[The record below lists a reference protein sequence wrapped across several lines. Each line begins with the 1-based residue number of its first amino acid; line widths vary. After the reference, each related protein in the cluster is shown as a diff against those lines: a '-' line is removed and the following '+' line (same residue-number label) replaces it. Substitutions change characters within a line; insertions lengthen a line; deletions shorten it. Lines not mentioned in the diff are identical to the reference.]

1 MQPKVSEDE
10 FIAVW
15 RRLQS
20 AALVA
25 KELDISVR
33 NVQSRRKRIEERRGV
48 ALNSNDKRSPTFLR
62 REHAPR
68 VDCDME
74 NGVIIVGSDAHYWPG
89 QISTAHKAFVQVIK
103 DLKPELVVMNGDLFD
118 GARISRYPQSA
129 WIKLPTVK
137 EELDAVAERLH
148 EIKTAAGSGK
158 TWWCLGN
165 HDMRFDAKLANN
177 ASEFEGVPGFTLGD
191 HFPGW
196 NISIS
201 LFVNQS
207 LMIKHRFRNGTHA
220 TWNNTLYSGV
230 SMCTG
235 HLHRLQA
242 TILNDYGGTRW
253 GIDCGTLGETEG
265 DHMHYGEDNPTNHC
279 SGFAV
284 LTIVDGQLLHPE
296 FCVVIG
302 EKAYF
307 RGKEVICSK

>member
-1 MQPKVSEDE
+1 MRPRVSDDE
-10 FIAVW
+10 FIGIW
-15 RRLQS
+15 KRLQS
-20 AALVA
+20 ATLVSR
-25 KELDISVR
+25 EIGVDVR
-33 NVQSRRKRIEERRGV
+33 NVHIRRKRLEDKHGIVLR
-48 ALNSNDKRSPTFLR
+48 SNDSRSPSFLVK
-62 REHAPR
+62 EHTPR
-68 VDCDME
+68 VDCEMM
-74 NGVIIVGSDAHYWPG
+74 NGTILVGSDAHYWPG
-89 QISTAHKAFVQVIK
+89 VASTAHRAFVQVIK
-103 DLKPELVVMNGDLFD
+103 EIKPELIVMNGDLFD

-148 EIKTAAGSGK
+148 EIKEAAGSSK

-165 HDMRFDAKLANN
+165 HDMRFDAKLANQ

-201 LFVNQS
+201 LFVNNN

-242 TILNDYGGTRW
+242 TILNDYHGTRW
-253 GIDCGTLGETEG
+253 GVDCGTLGETEG
-265 DHMHYGEDNPTNHC
+265 DHMHYGEDNPANHC
-279 SGFAV
+279 AGFAV
-284 LTIVDGQLLHPE
+284 LTIVNGRMIHPE
-296 FCVVIG
+296 FCAVVG
-302 EKAYF
+302 DKAYF
-307 RGKEVICSK
+307 RGKEVNI